1 MRRSVVP
8 IITAVLILVSA
19 APALAL
25 PVNDDLGD
33 ASSVIGLPFSDS
45 VDASDATIEPG
56 EPVEGDEPC
65 PPRSSTVWY
74 EVTLET
80 SQEVAIDTSGSDY
93 DTTLAVYTGS
103 NYGDMAVV
111 ACNDDTFFGLQAAL
125 SFTAEAGVTYL
136 VQVGSFGEGPAG
148 MLQVSF
154 AEPGK
159 TTGKPF
165 ISKSHFRGS
174 SADAII
180 EEFDEATGAFS
191 VTEVFLIDGQSQSK
205 GKPSKSSSLF
215 VSTFEESFDEVDG
228 TFTFTEWFGFA
239 ELSSDQFAIDKKLTS
254 ARVLADLTLQGET
267 CTGTVEDEEPVCTD
281 LGLAEVTV
289 EVSWEGTGN
298 LEKSQFLE
306 KGTSE
311 GVRFMFRGKT
321 TSRTA
326 DVAGELS
333 GDLVIDL
340 TDAFGSLSNQ
350 STGDFIMIRG
360 AGLP

>member
-19 APALAL
+19 APALAV

-33 ASSVIGLPFSDS
+33 ASAVIGLPFSDS

-56 EPVEGDEPC
+56 EPVEGDELC

-80 SQEVAIDTSGSDY
+80 SQEVAIDTTGSDY

-103 NYGDMAVV
+103 DYGDLSVV
-111 ACNDDTFFGLQAAL
+111 GCNDDTFFGLQAAL
-125 SFTAEAGVTYL
+125 SFAAEAGVTYL

-154 AEPGK
+154 DEPGK
-159 TTGKPF
+159 TTGKPIIF
-165 ISKSHFRGS
+165 KSHFRGS

-180 EEFDEATGAFS
+180 EEFDETTGDFS

-228 TFTFTEWFGFA
+228 TVTFTEWFGFA

-311 GVRFMFRGKT
+311 EVRFMFRGKT

-326 DVAGELS
+326 DVTGEIS

-360 AGLP
+360 AGLS